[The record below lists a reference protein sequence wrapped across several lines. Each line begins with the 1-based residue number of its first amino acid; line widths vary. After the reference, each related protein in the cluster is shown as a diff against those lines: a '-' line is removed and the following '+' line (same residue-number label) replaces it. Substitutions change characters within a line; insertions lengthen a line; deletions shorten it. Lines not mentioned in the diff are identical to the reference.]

1 MSLDQN
7 SVSQA
12 VAEIRGR
19 IDRAGGAHVDLVAVT
34 KTFGSDAWRFA
45 RVAGC
50 DAVGE
55 NYAQEVVAKAT
66 EVAVTDR
73 LPVHFIGQLQTNKV
87 KMLAGIIDV
96 WQSVDRVSA
105 ITEIAKRSKKP
116 LIEAF
121 IQVNLTDE
129 PDKGGCDPSEIGS
142 LLQVAR
148 DSGVAITGLM
158 TVGPTS
164 GEPTQTRLAF
174 RKLRTMANDF
184 GLQQC
189 SMGMTGDLEIAVEEG
204 TTMVRIGSAIFGN
217 RPSPTR

>member
-1 MSLDQN
+1 MDQN

-19 IDRAGGAHVDLVAVT
+19 IDRAGGAHVALVAVT
-34 KTFGSDAWRFA
+34 KTFGPDAWGFA

-55 NYAQEVVAKAT
+55 NYAQEVVAKAA

-87 KMLAGIIDV
+87 KMLADIIDV

-105 ITEIAKRSKKP
+105 ITEIAKRSTKP

-129 PDKGGCDPSEIGS
+129 PDKGGCDQSEVGS

-164 GEPTQTRLAF
+164 GEPMQTRLAF
-174 RKLRTMANDF
+174 RKLRVMANDF

-204 TTMVRIGSAIFGN
+204 STMVRIGSAIFGN